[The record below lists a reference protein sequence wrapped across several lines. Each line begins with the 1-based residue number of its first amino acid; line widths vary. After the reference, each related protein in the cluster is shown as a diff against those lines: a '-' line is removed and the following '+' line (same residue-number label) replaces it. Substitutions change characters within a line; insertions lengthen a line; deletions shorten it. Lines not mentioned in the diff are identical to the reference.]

1 MGMRHAIRMALA
13 GVVMVLGA
21 LGLAA
26 CQSGGSAPAPMPVV
40 TTVLDDA
47 LIAKIHRGQTSMG
60 EVRAL
65 IDAKPM
71 INYQAGR
78 EIWIYQGI
86 DKPGSTQARTLT
98 VQYDERGLVRNV
110 GFTDLK

>member
-1 MGMRHAIRMALA
+1 MAMRHAIRMALA
-13 GVVMVLGA
+13 GAVVVLSV
-21 LGLAA
+21 AA
-26 CQSGGSAPAPMPVV
+26 CQNNASAPAPVP
-40 TTVLDDA
+40 TAATVLDDA
-47 LIAKIHRGQTSMG
+47 LVAKIQRGQTSMG

-78 EIWIYQGI
+78 EIWIYQGV
-86 DKPGSTQARTLT
+86 DKAGSTQARTLT

>member
-1 MGMRHAIRMALA
+1 MGTRAHTIRTALA
-13 GVVMVLGA
+13 ASVLV

-26 CQSGGSAPAPMPVV
+26 CQTGSAPAPAPTPVA

-47 LIAKIHRGQTSMG
+47 LIAKIQRGQTSMAQ
-60 EVRAL
+60 VRGL

-86 DKPGSTQARTLT
+86 DKPGSTQPRTLT

-110 GFTDLK
+110 GHTDLK

>member
-1 MGMRHAIRMALA
+1 MAMRHAIRMAL
-13 GVVMVLGA
+13 LGA
-21 LGLAA
+21 VVAGLAA
-26 CQSGGSAPAPMPVV
+26 CQTGGSAPAPMP
-40 TTVLDDA
+40 TAATVLDDA
-47 LIAKIHRGQTSMG
+47 LVAKIQRGQTSMG
-60 EVRAL
+60 EVKAL

-78 EIWIYQGI
+78 EIWIYQGV
-86 DKPGSTQARTLT
+86 DKAGSTQARTLT